1 MLCFLYFIYLMPT
14 LTNSFLSIDEVYIYI
29 FRVKCFDRVVNHI
42 VKSFMNGV
50 KKFDKSEVTKKHHI
64 FTPISNTF
72 LPTELTKTYF
82 HVSLL

>member
-14 LTNSFLSIDEVYIYI
+14 LTNSFLSIDEVYI
-29 FRVKCFDRVVNHI
+29 FRVNCFDRVVVNHI
-42 VKSFMNGV
+42 VKDFVNGV